1 MNRLALSLL
10 VVTFILTTL
19 GLFILYESSSYTAQ
33 LDLKDKYYFIKNQ
46 SVWIFLGIL
55 VAGFMTR
62 LKENFLYNISL
73 PTLLVTLGL
82 LVLVFFP
89 GIGLELNGSH
99 RWINLGISI
108 FQPSELL
115 KVSLSLYLASWL
127 SVKEKGRLLAFL
139 ILLAVASGLVL
150 LQPDLKTSIII
161 AATSFIVYFISGAS
175 MKEVGPILVIGLLGI
190 LLVAGASPYRMKR
203 LTAFQNFD
211 VNNLNTTSYH
221 TKQIVIA
228 LGSGG
233 FSGVGIGNSVQKYA
247 YLPEHTTDSI
257 FAIYAEEAGYI
268 GSIILIGIY
277 VALSAIGILIAMN
290 AKTQFGKL
298 LATGITVF
306 ITIQTLINLASQAIL
321 IPLTGVPLP
330 FISYG
335 GSSML
340 INFAAIGLLLNIAL
354 NKSAAPRKHSS
365 LSKMKKGTFSR
376 FGKK

>member
-1 MNRLALSLL
+1 MNRLVLSLL